1 MKRAHIHTR
10 ARKNKYENQLL
21 TLNRRYD
28 SFDVRID
35 WNTFFYAP
43 QKPLSKLSNQLL
55 FDGIKRSRHSATSCR
70 NASLYLSK
78 CFFFLLLLPRVYT
91 LQIFFLWYQQLSQQ
105 HDMETFL
112 IKIIK
117 IMSFIYPNNFSA
129 NGNYINLN
137 LHAII
142 IYFQKQRAL
151 HFDE

>member
-1 MKRAHIHTR
+1 MIHSMCESIEIRFLCPPKT
-10 ARKNKYENQLL
+10 
-21 TLNRRYD
+21 
-28 SFDVRID
+28 
-35 WNTFFYAP
+35 TFKAL
-43 QKPLSKLSNQLL
+43 KSTSIWRHKA
-55 FDGIKRSRHSATSCR
+55 IKALR
-70 NASLYLSK
+70 NIMSK
-78 CFFFLLLLPRVYT
+78 CLSLSFKVFFFSSLVASCLYFT
-91 LQIFFLWYQQLSQQ
+91 DFFLWYQQLSQQ